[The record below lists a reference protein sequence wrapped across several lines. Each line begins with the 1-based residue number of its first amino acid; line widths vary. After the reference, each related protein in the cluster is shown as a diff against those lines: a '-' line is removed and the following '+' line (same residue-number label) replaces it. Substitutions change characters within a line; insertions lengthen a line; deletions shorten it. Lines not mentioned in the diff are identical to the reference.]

1 MDEILSLIEIVHA
14 IYPMLRFQQMMS
26 IAAQKAGW
34 KENDLFYCPD
44 DTIASGLKFMLN
56 DKNLGKEFFQKHRI
70 KSEKVLT
77 S

>member
-1 MDEILSLIEIVHA
+1 MDEILSLAKVVNA

-44 DTIASGLKFMLN
+44 DIIVSGLKLMLN
-56 DKNLGKEFFQKHRI
+56 DNNLEKEFSQK
-70 KSEKVLT
+70 S
-77 S
+77 

>member
-1 MDEILSLIEIVHA
+1 MDEILSLVKVVNA

-44 DTIASGLKFMLN
+44 DIIASGLKLMLN
-56 DKNLGKEFFQKHRI
+56 DKNLEKEFSQK
-70 KSEKVLT
+70 T
-77 S
+77 QN

>member
-1 MDEILSLIEIVHA
+1 MDEIFELAKVVHT

-44 DTIASGLKFMLN
+44 DVIVSGLKFMLN
-56 DKNLGKEFFQKHRI
+56 DKNLEKEF
-70 KSEKVLT
+70 S
-77 S
+77 

>member
-1 MDEILSLIEIVHA
+1 MDEILSLVKVVNA

-44 DTIASGLKFMLN
+44 DIIASGLKLMLN
-56 DKNLGKEFFQKHRI
+56 DKNLEKEFSQK
-70 KSEKVLT
+70 T
-77 S
+77 